1 MSMPAKGGGQQRK
14 IRLAGRGNDG
24 RIATVDELEYDVLV
38 IGGALAGASTG
49 LLVKRQVPEA
59 RVLIVDK
66 STRSPYKVGE
76 STSEIAG
83 CFLSRILRLGGY
95 LSREQIAKNGLRF
108 WFHGQENENPAA
120 CAEMGPKLQ
129 TRLPAWQLDRSTLDP
144 HVLSEAVA
152 AGCDLWRPATVRE
165 ITTPGDGSRNTAVVT
180 RENGETVAV
189 KARWLIDA
197 SGKAAV
203 LARQRGWLEDLA
215 EHPTHSMWTR
225 FRGVGDL
232 DSEELTAAHPELAKR
247 VWALRGTA
255 TNHLTGRGWWVW
267 IIPLKGGE
275 TSIGITW
282 DRRLFDPPKEGSVA
296 DRLLAHLRTH
306 PVGHWLM
313 RQATAIEGDG
323 HQYKQL
329 AYRSRH
335 VGGTGWAVVGD
346 AAGFMDPLYSH
357 GIDFIGNTV
366 WAATRLVIRSL
377 RGEDVAKCALAYD
390 QGYRESYDRWFR
402 ALYLDKYEYIG
413 DAELMNAAVLL
424 DVGFYFLWPVRLA
437 YRNHAEELTNLPY
450 AGKPGGVVA
459 AFMAFYN
466 RRLAA
471 LARKRV
477 HLGCYGRRN
486 TGHHFI
492 FRESFHPSAK
502 VLGLVRDG
510 LVAWAKAEISTAWL
524 GLAGSRAPSPAK
536 PASPVPNP
544 STAT

>member
-1 MSMPAKGGGQQRK
+1 MSIPATSLTGSENTIG
-14 IRLAGRGNDG
+14 DG
-24 RIATVDELEYDVLV
+24 AKWWQDRAVEVQEYDVLI
-38 IGGALAGASTG
+38 IGGALAGASAG
-49 LLVKRQVPEA
+49 LLIKRQVPGA
-59 RVLIVDK
+59 RVLIVEK

-83 CFLSRILRLGGY
+83 CFLSRVLRLGGY
-95 LSREQIAKNGLRF
+95 LSREHIGKNGLRF
-108 WFHGQENENPAA
+108 WFHGQGNENPAA

-152 AGCDLWRPATVRE
+152 AGCELWRPANVRE
-165 ITTPGDGSRNTAVVT
+165 ITTPGDGTPNTIVVN
-180 RENGETVAV
+180 RENGGPVTVN
-189 KARWLIDA
+189 ARWLIDA

-203 LARQRGWLEDLA
+203 LARQRGWLEELA
-215 EHPTHSMWTR
+215 EHPTNSMWTR

-232 DSEELTAAHPELAKR
+232 DSEEIVREHPELAQR

-255 TNHLTGRGWWVW
+255 TNHLTGHGWWVW

-282 DRRLFDPPKEGSVA
+282 DRRLFEPPKDGSVG
-296 DRLLAHLRTH
+296 DRLLAHLRGH
-306 PVGHWLM
+306 PVGKWLM
-313 RQATAIEGDG
+313 RDASAVEGDA

-335 VGGTGWAVVGD
+335 VGGDGWAIVGD

-366 WAATRLVIRSL
+366 WAATRMVVRSL
-377 RGEDVAKCALAYD
+377 GGEDVSECARAYD
-390 QGYRESYDRWFR
+390 TGYRESYERWFR

-437 YRNHAEELTNLPY
+437 YRNHAEELTRLPY

-459 AFMAFYN
+459 SFMAFYN
-466 RRLAA
+466 RRLATI
-471 LARKRV
+471 ARKRV
-477 HLGCYGRRN
+477 ALGCYGRRN

-492 FRESFHPSAK
+492 FRESFHPSSK
-502 VLGLVRDG
+502 VLGLIRDG
-510 LVAWAKAEISTAWL
+510 LKAWAKAEASTWWLSLRGKRVPTPTPAPAPVPGSTA
-524 GLAGSRAPSPAK
+524 
-536 PASPVPNP
+536 
-544 STAT
+544 AT